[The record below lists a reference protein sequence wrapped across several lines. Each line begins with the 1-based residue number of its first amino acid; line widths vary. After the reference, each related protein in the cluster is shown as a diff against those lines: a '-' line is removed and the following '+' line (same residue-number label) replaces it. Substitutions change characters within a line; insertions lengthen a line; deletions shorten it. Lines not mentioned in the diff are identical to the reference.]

1 VEYFNYLCSMI
12 TNGAR
17 GRRAFKS
24 RFPMT
29 KAAFNHK
36 DLLSRVTVGRNI
48 LQKTKRRKVTWVG
61 HMLRR
66 NCLLK
71 HVMGGKGE
79 GRIYVTRRWWRR
91 SKQLLD
97 DLKEKIGYWKLKEEA
112 LDRTVWRKCF
122 GRGYRPVVGQA
133 IRDVSLSCDSTYIYV
148 FRHRL

>member
-1 VEYFNYLCSMI
+1 
-12 TNGAR
+12 
-17 GRRAFKS
+17 
-24 RFPMT
+24 MT

-79 GRIYVTRRWWRR
+79 GRIYVTRR
-91 SKQLLD
+91 
-97 DLKEKIGYWKLKEEA
+97 
-112 LDRTVWRKCF
+112 
-122 GRGYRPVVGQA
+122 
-133 IRDVSLSCDSTYIYV
+133 
-148 FRHRL
+148 